1 MITIEEMQ
9 FGGLLTMVMLTL
21 MLVLCVPRRSKHHAG
36 FGCGRW
42 LMAAGTLLV
51 AVQFALQHIGGFRH
65 MGVSQAVLWNLLFFL
80 PAGVLINIAVLYI
93 QRRGNVSRRGWLW
106 GGAACGLNTL
116 ILVTTLL
123 VDGIP
128 MAEESAPLRRAEY
141 ASAVLF
147 LVIQCYYLQM
157 HLKEYRR
164 LQQAVDEFYDHER
177 RDLLGWMARS
187 VILLG
192 MMALMVPLAIF
203 FQGVPLKV
211 FSMFFFFV
219 IAYCVI
225 SFYRYGISEDMVR
238 VEESEDADGEEVTT
252 NCEEKK
258 EDADTLD
265 DDVKLHVEEAMKQ
278 WKKSGVYREH
288 DLTLSSVAHQM
299 NIPQKQLRLWL
310 RQSAYGKLATL
321 VTTLRIE
328 EAKSML
334 AGHPEWTIDYV
345 ADYCGFNS
353 REYFHQVF
361 LEKTGTTPAKYQAG
375 AGD

>member
-106 GGAACGLNTL
+106 GGAVCGLNTL

-219 IAYCVI
+219 IA
-225 SFYRYGISEDMVR
+225 
-238 VEESEDADGEEVTT
+238 
-252 NCEEKK
+252 
-258 EDADTLD
+258 
-265 DDVKLHVEEAMKQ
+265 
-278 WKKSGVYREH
+278 
-288 DLTLSSVAHQM
+288 
-299 NIPQKQLRLWL
+299 
-310 RQSAYGKLATL
+310 SARTWCA
-321 VTTLRIE
+321 
-328 EAKSML
+328 
-334 AGHPEWTIDYV
+334 
-345 ADYCGFNS
+345 
-353 REYFHQVF
+353 
-361 LEKTGTTPAKYQAG
+361 
-375 AGD
+375 